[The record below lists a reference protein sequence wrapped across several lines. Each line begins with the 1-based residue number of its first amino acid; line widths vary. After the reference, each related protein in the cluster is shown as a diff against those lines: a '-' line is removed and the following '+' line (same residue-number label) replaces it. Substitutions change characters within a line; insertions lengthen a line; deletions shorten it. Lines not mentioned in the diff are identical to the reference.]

1 MSANPQLQAL
11 MELAGRQQQGAG
23 PQGAGPQGASPQAPG
38 ALSQGAQTPPHPIE
52 LIQSGL
58 MALMLGMDQMGLTE
72 TGAKIVQTV
81 QKAVERMAKTSPG
94 GRQAAALGAMTPP
107 TPPPGV
113 GTLPNL

>member
-1 MSANPQLQAL
+1 MNGNPQLQAL

-23 PQGAGPQGASPQAPG
+23 PQAPGAAPQGASPQGASPQA
-38 ALSQGAQTPPHPIE
+38 SPHPIE

-72 TGAKIVQTV
+72 TGAKIVQSV

-94 GRQAAALGAMTPP
+94 GRQAAAFGAMTPP

>member
-1 MSANPQLQAL
+1 MNGNPQLQAL
-11 MELAGRQQQGAG
+11 LELAGRQ
-23 PQGAGPQGASPQAPG
+23 PQAAAPQAPG
-38 ALSQGAQTPPHPIE
+38 AAPPAAGAAPTPPHPIE

-81 QKAVERMAKTSPG
+81 QKAIERMAKTSPG
-94 GRQAAALGAMTPP
+94 GRQAAALGAMIPP

-113 GTLPNL
+113 GRLPNL

>member
-1 MSANPQLQAL
+1 MNGNPQLQAL
-11 MELAGRQQQGAG
+11 MELAGRQQQQPAPAPTQAAGAG
-23 PQGAGPQGASPQAPG
+23 GTPA
-38 ALSQGAQTPPHPIE
+38 PPHPIE

-72 TGAKIVQTV
+72 TGAKVVQTV
-81 QKAVERMAKTSPG
+81 QRAIERMMKTSPA

-113 GTLPNL
+113 GRLPNL

>member
-1 MSANPQLQAL
+1 MNENPQLQAL
-11 MELAGRQQQGAG
+11 MELAGRQQQDAG
-23 PQGAGPQGASPQAPG
+23 PQAPGPQAPG
-38 ALSQGAQTPPHPIE
+38 AAPQGAAPQASPHPIE

>member
-1 MSANPQLQAL
+1 MDGNPQLQAL

-23 PQGAGPQGASPQAPG
+23 AAPAPTQAAGAGAGAGAAQA
-38 ALSQGAQTPPHPIE
+38 PPHPIE

-72 TGAKIVQTV
+72 TGAKVVQTV
-81 QKAVERMAKTSPG
+81 QRAVERMAKTSPG

-113 GTLPNL
+113 GKLPNL

>member
-1 MSANPQLQAL
+1 MNGNPQLQAL

-23 PQGAGPQGASPQAPG
+23 AAPAPMQAAGAGGAP
-38 ALSQGAQTPPHPIE
+38 TPPHPIE

-81 QKAVERMAKTSPG
+81 QKAIERMAKTSPG

-113 GTLPNL
+113 GRLPNL